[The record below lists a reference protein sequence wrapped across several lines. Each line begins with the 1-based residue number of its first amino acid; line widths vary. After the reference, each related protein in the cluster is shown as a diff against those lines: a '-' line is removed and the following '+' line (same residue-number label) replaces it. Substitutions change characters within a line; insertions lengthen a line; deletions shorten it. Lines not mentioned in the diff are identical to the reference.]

1 MTMLDAPRIPIP
13 VLHPVTPRG
22 RKRSRPLILLIDP
35 DAASREIHSLLVRY
49 YGYDVRSTPSAIT
62 GLAIAHAEAPDA
74 IVCELFADA
83 PAGQSTVALLKAD
96 SFAAR
101 IPVVVVGGRDEDR
114 EDARAAGAFEFL
126 CKPCRGDLLKDA
138 LTRLAGASPPPA
150 AAAA

>member
-1 MTMLDAPRIPIP
+1 MKVKVGVAYGSDTER
-13 VLHPVTPRG
+13 VRRT
-22 RKRSRPLILLIDP
+22 LL
-35 DAASREIHSLLVRY
+35 ASREIHSLLVRY

-101 IPVVVVGGRDEDR
+101 IPVVVVSGRDEDR

-138 LTRLAGASPPPA
+138 LARLAGASPPPA